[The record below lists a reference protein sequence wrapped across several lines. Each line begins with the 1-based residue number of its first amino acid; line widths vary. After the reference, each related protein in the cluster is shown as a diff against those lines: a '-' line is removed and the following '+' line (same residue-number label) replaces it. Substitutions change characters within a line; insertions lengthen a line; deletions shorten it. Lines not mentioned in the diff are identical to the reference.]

1 MWSTKFTIIIQGKRC
16 LLNASNPM
24 PESVEKQRKI
34 TIVSVTLG
42 LWYITEKI
50 EGTNNFVHQMVLE
63 QEKWNLKS
71 LTLKKKL

>member
-1 MWSTKFTIIIQGKRC
+1 
-16 LLNASNPM
+16 M

-50 EGTNNFVHQMVLE
+50 EGTNNFIHQMVLE